1 MEKIQLK
8 TIHKKLLLS
17 FLVAAIGIL
26 SYTSVIDNLFQK
38 VFAEQLEDKGSQY
51 FNETIK
57 RSIYTFAIVRGING
71 IVSVI
76 QGTTVA
82 VSPGGMGVQLAL
94 GEILDP
100 VNDLVERF
108 SWVMLVSA
116 TSLGI
121 QKVLM
126 EMGAWLG
133 FEILLSFSMAMIL
146 AGIWISQFSKV
157 DLITSGCKLIL
168 VSLVIRFCIPA
179 VAIISEKVYDLFLK
193 KQYTES
199 VRSLEEVS
207 REIKDTSL
215 VEEDG
220 KNKAKGDPG
229 YLDTLRQIYKSTKD
243 VVGIKDRILFL
254 RDKISDY
261 AKYTTSLIIVFILQT
276 IIIPVSVLWL
286 LIRFVSYL
294 WGSDVLVRT
303 RPTEKTAV
311 YAANCCTD

>member
-1 MEKIQLK
+1 MK

-17 FLVAAIGIL
+17 LLMAIIGIL

-38 VFAEQLEDKGSQY
+38 VFTQLDGRGSQY

-71 IVSVI
+71 VVSVI

-82 VSPGGMGVQLAL
+82 VSPAGVGVQLAM
-94 GEILDP
+94 GEMLDP

-121 QKVLM
+121 QKILM
-126 EMGAWLG
+126 EMGTWLG
-133 FEILLSFSMAMIL
+133 FKILLSFSMAMIL
-146 AGIWISQFSKV
+146 AGIWVSQFLKF
-157 DLITSGCKLIL
+157 DLIASGCKLVL
-168 VSLVIRFCIPA
+168 VSLIIRFCIPA
-179 VAIISEKVYDLFLK
+179 VAIISEKAYHLFLEK
-193 KQYTES
+193 EYTES

-207 REIKDTSL
+207 REIKDTSI
-215 VEEDG
+215 VEEGLENRAAD
-220 KNKAKGDPG
+220 DPG
-229 YLDTLRQIYKSTKD
+229 YMGALKKMYKSTKD
-243 VVGIKDRILFL
+243 VIGIKDRILFL
-254 RDKISDY
+254 KDKISDY

-286 LIRFVSYL
+286 LIRFISYL
-294 WGSDVLVRT
+294 WGSDIFSRS
-303 RPTEKTAV
+303 KTFHSACE
-311 YAANCCTD
+311 ATGIPFDKAL